1 MVVYVVFL
9 ICQFVTQEEGHAGN
23 CPNFNTCI
31 LFPKVNIKSL
41 EDVVRKYINLAE
53 QKTEDARQESHQV
66 VVDIDDLDQPD
77 TPERYISGTCL
88 N

>member
-1 MVVYVVFL
+1 
-9 ICQFVTQEEGHAGN
+9 
-23 CPNFNTCI
+23 
-31 LFPKVNIKSL
+31 VNIKSL

-77 TPERYISGTCL
+77 TPERSNIT
-88 N
+88 